1 MFKCLLPQQVE
12 EIRKAM
18 KSKDFN
24 VVAFIKMSSEQRIE
38 EFRKYAGD
46 MAEDMNVLFE
56 EKLVLKNKERGLKN
70 FIEKVGQVGRYS
82 PEKKAQ
88 LEQARAE

>member
-12 EIRKAM
+12 KIREAM
-18 KSKDFN
+18 KSKDFD

-56 EKLVLKNKERGLKN
+56 EKLILKN
-70 FIEKVGQVGRYS
+70 
-82 PEKKAQ
+82 
-88 LEQARAE
+88 